1 MSAESIRYA
10 GFGARIAAGA
20 IDLTLLLLLASLLT
34 WLGIEVQAAPPETR
48 AELVQ
53 AAQELW
59 RDVLLVPTVVLVV
72 AATTLSWTR
81 FLATP
86 GQLLTGCRVLRRRR
100 PVPLN
105 LYLALWRG
113 LVMLALAGPAGFPL
127 LTMFFDRRRRA
138 AHDWLSDSVVVE
150 EDESQV
156 SLDEWLSELG

>member
-34 WLGIEVQAAPPETR
+34 WLGIEIQAPAPENR

-59 RDVLLVPTVVLVV
+59 REVLLVPMLILVI
-72 AATTLSWTR
+72 AALTLSWTR

-86 GQLLTGCRVLRRRR
+86 GQLLMGCRVLRRGR

-105 LYLALWRG
+105 PYLALWRG
-113 LVMLALAGPAGFPL
+113 LAMLVLAGPTAVPL
-127 LTMFFDRRRRA
+127 LIMFFDRRRRA
-138 AHDWLSDSVVVE
+138 VHDWLSDSVVVE